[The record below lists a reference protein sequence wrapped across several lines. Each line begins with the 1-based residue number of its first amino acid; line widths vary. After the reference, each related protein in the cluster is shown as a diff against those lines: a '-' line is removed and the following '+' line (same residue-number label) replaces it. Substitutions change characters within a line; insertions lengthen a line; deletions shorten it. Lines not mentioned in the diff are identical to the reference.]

1 MSSKSCEWVAK
12 QEGLG
17 PKGEA
22 VWAPRI
28 GTRAELVEEIREDG
42 PR

>member
-1 MSSKSCEWVAK
+1 MSSKKCEWLEK

-22 VWAPRI
+22 VWAPRT
-28 GTRAELVEEIREDG
+28 GTRAELMEAIREDG